1 MKAAPQ
7 ASEPPRSSPPALEH
21 GTAERG
27 PGRGQAL
34 VALQAAR
41 PPAGHH
47 HRPHDRSHM
56 HGAISYILLVLMYLS
71 AGPVMGQGP
80 GLYTLDINS
89 KAGEGIF
96 VTYFQVRLIIYCH

>member
-7 ASEPPRSSPPALEH
+7 VSGPPRSSPPALEH

-27 PGRGQAL
+27 PGRGQVL

-47 HRPHDRSHM
+47 HRPHDRS
-56 HGAISYILLVLMYLS
+56 GR
-71 AGPVMGQGP
+71 G
-80 GLYTLDINS
+80 DCD
-89 KAGEGIF
+89 
-96 VTYFQVRLIIYCH
+96 LIV

>member
-7 ASEPPRSSPPALEH
+7 VSGPPRSSPPALEH

-34 VALQAAR
+34 GHLQAPQ

-47 HRPHDRSHM
+47 HRSHVRSH
-56 HGAISYILLVLMYLS
+56 L
-71 AGPVMGQGP
+71 GQ
-80 GLYTLDINS
+80 YC
-89 KAGEGIF
+89 
-96 VTYFQVRLIIYCH
+96 TYY